1 VNRLSADRRRFLKLV
16 GASALTYPFIRALPS
31 FAAPAGDPQYMV
43 LVFTPCGVVRHLWGA
58 TGPAR
63 GSSIVTSQL
72 TGASGAGM
80 FRPTLQPFATGMADL
95 SSQMIVL
102 DGLNVATADGSHE
115 AGMASLWTAC
125 LSTGQSATSISID
138 QAIAG
143 QLNSGRPFST
153 IQLQVRSSQDFNDRE
168 VKTRMCYAE
177 SNGVVGYV
185 DPIDDPVQAR
195 NTIFPSAASSGSS
208 SSSGPDKKTY
218 IRQQVFNQM
227 NTELTAMQ
235 SKLCNEDKQQL
246 QTIQDAWNQLDSQLK
261 NAASAAA
268 SCMPPEAAPAGY
280 AAPSID
286 FQTSAK
292 LQMDILA
299 LALACDLTRVASLQF
314 STATSQVTHSWLS
327 TTSLPQNDIHHNYS
341 HQGPSSLYSLGPDL
355 YNTSTY
361 NTPLSSMPIYTGQL
375 AAIDLWYATQVAYL
389 ANRLGSLNSSAGKNL
404 LQQSVIVWGNELDL
418 GAAHNHDDTPFLLI
432 GSCGGKLKTGQLVQ
446 FPLNLANNASNSPPT
461 GNRFHN
467 DLHISLAQAMGV
479 SMTTFGTA
487 SGVTSHSNGKPLQF
501 VNGPIS
507 QILV

>member
-1 VNRLSADRRRFLKLV
+1 MNRLSADRRRFLKLV

-31 FAAPAGDPQYMV
+31 FAAPAGDPQYMI

-80 FRPTLQPFATGMADL
+80 FRPTLQPFANGMADL
-95 SSQMIVL
+95 TSQMIVL

-115 AGMASLWTAC
+115 AGMAALWTAS
-125 LSTGQSATSISID
+125 LNSGQGAKSISID

-143 QLNSGRPFST
+143 QLKTGRAFPS
-153 IQLQVRSSQDFNDRE
+153 IQLQVRSSQDFSDRE
-168 VKTRMCYAE
+168 VKTRMLYAQ
-177 SNGVVGYV
+177 SNGVIGYV

-195 NTIFPSAASSGSS
+195 ANIFPNAATSGAS
-208 SSSGPDKKTY
+208 SSSGPDKKTF
-218 IRQQVFNQM
+218 IRQQVFTQM
-227 NTELTAMQ
+227 NSELTAMQ

-246 QTIQDAWNQLDSQLK
+246 QTIQDAWNQLDTQLK
-261 NAASAAA
+261 SAATAAA
-268 SCMPPEAAPAGY
+268 SCMPPEAAPSGY
-280 AAPSID
+280 ASPSIN
-286 FQTSAK
+286 FPTSAK
-292 LQMDILA
+292 LQMDILS

-327 TTSLPQNDIHHNYS
+327 TNALPQTDIHHNYS
-341 HQGPSSLYSLGPDL
+341 HQGPTSLYSLGPDL

-375 AAIDLWYATQVAYL
+375 AAIDLWYAGQVAYL
-389 ANRLGSLNSSAGKNL
+389 ANRLASLNSTVGKNL
-404 LQQSVIVWGNELDL
+404 LQQSVIVWGNELNL
-418 GAAHNHDDTPFLLI
+418 GAAHDHDDTPFTLI

-446 FPLNLANNASNSPPT
+446 FPLNLSNNASNSPPT

-467 DLHISLAQAMGV
+467 DLLITLAQAMGV
-479 SMTTFGTA
+479 SMTTFGTD
-487 SGVTSHSNGKPLQF
+487 SGVTSHSNGQAIHF

-507 QILV
+507 QILT